1 MKSKYLKPALVI
13 CILIIIAIVVSFL
26 TREKVKYNEGYV
38 NGNTAGNLYNGGM
51 FCEHNG
57 TIFFANP
64 NDGNRLYSMDSN
76 GENLKKLSNDVANF
90 INADDNYVYYVRNNV
105 GQDLDY
111 DFFSF
116 YRNALCRI
124 DHNGKNETILD
135 TDPCNY
141 ATLIGNYIYYL
152 HYDKKDASTLYK
164 VKIDGTDKKQVR
176 KESMFTCCTDGQ
188 YFYYN
193 GNNSSGSIFRFDTAS
208 DSAGVIY
215 EGNCY
220 KPTVDE
226 NGSDIY
232 FIDGNQNTALV
243 HTNTNFGETTVVTTD
258 QIDTYN
264 VYGDYIFYQKYDGEN
279 SGICM
284 IKNDGTGYMMIKKGT
299 FKEIHV
305 TNDYVFFTDYYSGD
319 AYYIIK
325 SMPDNVLHF
334 SPKVL
339 K

>member
-1 MKSKYLKPALVI
+1 MKTKYLKPILVI
-13 CILIIIAIVVSFL
+13 CVLIVIAVAISFL
-26 TREKVKYNEGYV
+26 MKEKTIYNEGYV
-38 NGNTAGNLYNGGM
+38 NGNTAGNLYSGGM

-64 NDGNRLYSMDSN
+64 KDGNRLYSMDSN
-76 GENLKKLSNDVANF
+76 GQNLKKLSNDVANY

-105 GQDLDY
+105 SQSLDFE
-111 DFFSF
+111 FFSF
-116 YRNALCRI
+116 FRNALCRI
-124 DHNGKNETILD
+124 PRNGGDVKILD

-141 ATLIGNYIYYL
+141 ATLVGNYIYYL
-152 HYDKKDASTLYK
+152 HYDTEDASTLYK
-164 VKIDGTDKKQVR
+164 VKIDGTDRQQVR
-176 KESMFTCCTDGQ
+176 KEAILTCCTEGQ
-188 YFYYN
+188 YFYYS
-193 GNNSSGSIFRFDTAS
+193 GDKDSGSIYRFDTAT
-208 DSAGVIY
+208 DAAFVIY

-226 NGSDIY
+226 NGTNIY

-243 HTNTNFGETTVVTTD
+243 HTNTSFGETSVVTED
-258 QIDTYN
+258 QIDSYN

-305 TNDYVFFTDYYSGD
+305 TEQLVFFTDYYTGD
-319 AYYIIK
+319 TYYIMK
-325 SMPDNVLHF
+325 SMPDNVMAF
-334 SPKVL
+334 EPKVL

>member
-1 MKSKYLKPALVI
+1 MKSKYLKPIIII
-13 CILIIIAIVVSFL
+13 CILVVIAIAYYFISQ
-26 TREKVKYNEGYV
+26 EKVIFNEGYV
-38 NGNTAGNLYNGGM
+38 NGNTAGNLYSGGM

-64 NDGNRLYSMDSN
+64 KDGNRLYSMDSN
-76 GENLKKLSNDVANF
+76 GENLKKLSNDVANY

-105 GQDLDY
+105 GQSIDFE
-111 DFFSF
+111 FFSF
-116 YRNALCRI
+116 FRNALCRI
-124 DHNGKNETILD
+124 PRNGGTATILD

-141 ATLIGNYIYYL
+141 STLIGNYIYYL
-152 HYDKKDASTLYK
+152 HYDSQEGSTLYK
-164 VKIDGTDKKQVR
+164 VKIDGTEKQQV
-176 KESMFTCCTDGQ
+176 KDESMYTCCAVGQ

-193 GNNSSGSIFRFDTAS
+193 GTNTIGSIFRFDTAN
-208 DSAGVIY
+208 DTARIIY

-220 KPTVDE
+220 KPIVDKT
-226 NGSDIY
+226 GTDIY

-243 HTNTNFGETTVVTTD
+243 HTNTDFGETSVVTED
-258 QIDTYN
+258 QIDSYN

-305 TNDYVFFTDYYSGD
+305 TEQLVFFTDYYTGD
-319 AYYIIK
+319 TYYIMK
-325 SMPDNVLHF
+325 SMPDNVMSF
-334 SPKVL
+334 EPKVL